1 MLKKLAPSKPKSAV
15 DAAIAQAL
23 GRSREAH
30 STARPAILYDPQGT
44 PHAVAANLVNQ
55 YLTSPQYKGWHLAS
69 K

>member
-1 MLKKLAPSKPKSAV
+1 MKPTAPPG
-15 DAAIAQAL
+15 Q
-23 GRSREAH
+23 
-30 STARPAILYDPQGT
+30 AILYDPQGT